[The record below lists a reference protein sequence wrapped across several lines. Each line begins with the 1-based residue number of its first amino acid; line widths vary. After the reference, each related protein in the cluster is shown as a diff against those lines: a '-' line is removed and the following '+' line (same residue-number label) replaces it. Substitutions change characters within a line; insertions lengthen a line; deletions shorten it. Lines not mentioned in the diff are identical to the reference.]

1 MGVSSAAR
9 GRLLPV
15 VTLIVVSVAAAAPS
29 SPGPFRTLYAFGDSL
44 TDTGNT
50 HSTTGPYSF
59 GASHPPYGA
68 TFFHHPT
75 NRYSDGRLVVD
86 FLAIDAL
93 ALPSF
98 LPPYL
103 STLSRNAT
111 ATKAK
116 YFGVNF
122 AVAGATAI
130 EHEFFVRQNLSANI
144 TPQSIMAQLGW
155 FDTHLR
161 ARRAAGGGSKDEGV
175 GDALFWVGEI
185 GANDYGYSFMAPDA
199 LPSERIR
206 SMAIDRI
213 TTFLEGLLKR
223 GARYV
228 AVQGMPLI
236 GCLPLTMTL
245 SQPGERDNLSC
256 VAPLNQKSLGHNQH
270 LQARLHRLRRSH
282 PDAIIAYADYHA
294 AHLAVVRS
302 PARYGFAEPFKACC
316 GTGGGAYNFQIFSTC
331 GSPEVDTAC
340 AQPARYVNW
349 DGVHMTEAM
358 YKVVAG
364 MFFHDAT
371 GAYCRPTFCS
381 LLAARKDHGQ

>member
-213 TTFLEGLLKR
+213 TTFLEVFVRFTMFRSR
-223 GARYV
+223 GAR
-228 AVQGMPLI
+228 
-236 GCLPLTMTL
+236 
-245 SQPGERDNLSC
+245 QPQLRG
-256 VAPLNQKSLGHNQH
+256 ALNQKSLGHNQH

>member
-1 MGVSSAAR
+1 MKK
-9 GRLLPV
+9 
-15 VTLIVVSVAAAAPS
+15 
-29 SPGPFRTLYAFGDSL
+29 
-44 TDTGNT
+44 N
-50 HSTTGPYSF
+50 
-59 GASHPPYGA
+59 
-68 TFFHHPT
+68 
-75 NRYSDGRLVVD
+75 
-86 FLAIDAL
+86 
-93 ALPSF
+93 
-98 LPPYL
+98 
-103 STLSRNAT
+103 
-111 ATKAK
+111 
-116 YFGVNF
+116 
-122 AVAGATAI
+122 
-130 EHEFFVRQNLSANI
+130 
-144 TPQSIMAQLGW
+144 PQ
-155 FDTHLR
+155 
-161 ARRAAGGGSKDEGV
+161 
-175 GDALFWVGEI
+175 
-185 GANDYGYSFMAPDA
+185 
-199 LPSERIR
+199 
-206 SMAIDRI
+206 
-213 TTFLEGLLKR
+213 GLLKR

-256 VAPLNQKSLGHNQH
+256 MAPLNQKSLGHNQH

-316 GTGGGAYNFQIFSTC
+316 GTGGGAYNFEIFSTC
-331 GSPEVDTAC
+331 GSPEVATAC

-381 LLAARKDHGQ
+381 LLAARKGHGQ

>member
-1 MGVSSAAR
+1 MAVSSAAAR
-9 GRLLPV
+9 HLLLL
-15 VTLIVVSVAAAAPS
+15 VTVTVVSVAAATPS
-29 SPGPFRTLYAFGDSL
+29 SPGRPFRTLYAFGDSL

-59 GASHPPYGA
+59 GVSHPPYGA
-68 TFFHHPT
+68 TFFHRPT

-86 FLAIDAL
+86 FLATDVL

-111 ATKAK
+111 ATRAS
-116 YFGVNF
+116 YSGVDF

-130 EHEFFVRQNLSANI
+130 EYEFFARQNLSANI
-144 TPQSIMAQLGW
+144 TPQSIMTQLGW
-155 FDTHLR
+155 FDAHLR
-161 ARRAAGGGSKDEGV
+161 TRRASGRRGV

-206 SMAIDRI
+206 NMAIDRI
-213 TTFLEGLLKR
+213 TTFLQGLLKR
-223 GARYV
+223 GAKYV
-228 AVQGMPLI
+228 VVQGMPLT
-236 GCLPLTMTL
+236 GCLPLAMTL
-245 SQPGERDNLSC
+245 SQPWDRDNLSC
-256 VAPLNQKSLGHNQH
+256 VASINRQNLDHNHH
-270 LQARLHRLRRSH
+270 LQAGLHRLRRSH

-302 PARYGFAEPFKACC
+302 PAMYGFAEPFKACC
-316 GTGGGAYNFQIFSTC
+316 GTGGGAYNFEIISTC
-331 GSPEVDTAC
+331 GSPEVATAC

-364 MFFHDAT
+364 MFFHDST
-371 GAYCRPTFCS
+371 GAYCRPTFGS
-381 LLAARKDHGQ
+381 LLAARKGHGK